1 MKIVDPILTSD
12 LDAYVDD
19 QLDVS
24 RRIEVEAYLSEHPE
38 SAAQVMAD
46 LRIRGELRLA
56 LAGGE
61 THGRHDTREAA
72 RRLSQGLS
80 TGRYVAAFQRIA
92 AIAALVTVGWFG
104 NSYLGAFTATEVV
117 ASQPPPPFVEE
128 ALRAHSTT
136 LLRESMPSQHE
147 VVNYDPADIRSA
159 TAIVLPDL
167 PESWKV
173 VDVQV
178 FPSAFGP
185 SVELVVTPE
194 KGERLSL
201 FAVRPGSFNVQH
213 VLNAETQGLS
223 AAYWQ
228 IGDVAY
234 ALVSEKE
241 GVKDLTETARRLS
254 RTLY

>member
-1 MKIVDPILTSD
+1 MKIVDPILASD

-24 RRIEVEAYLSEHPE
+24 RRIEVEAYLSEHPG

-56 LAGGE
+56 LAHGE
-61 THGRHDTREAA
+61 AAGRHETREAV

-80 TGRYVAAFQRIA
+80 TGRYVAAFRRMA
-92 AIAALVTVGWFG
+92 AIAALVTAGWFA

-117 ASQPPPPFVEE
+117 ASVPPPPFVEE

-167 PESWKV
+167 PQNWKV

-185 SVELVVTPE
+185 SVELVVTPD
-194 KGERLSL
+194 KSERLSL

-213 VLNAETQGLS
+213 VLKAEAEGLS

>member
-1 MKIVDPILTSD
+1 MKIVDPILASD

-46 LRIRGELRLA
+46 LRVRGELRLA

-80 TGRYVAAFQRIA
+80 TGRYVVAFQRVA

-117 ASQPPPPFVEE
+117 ASQPPPAFVEE

-136 LLRESMPSQHE
+136 LLRESMPSQQE
-147 VVNYDPADIRSA
+147 VVSYDPADIRSA

-167 PESWKV
+167 PESWDV

-234 ALVSEKE
+234 ALVSESQAA
-241 GVKDLTETARRLS
+241 KDLTETARRLS